1 LNSWR
6 GLLKSKQ
13 RGKAAKKLD
22 VCFFVFETVYKI
34 SGLDLREYPGA
45 VSFEKDS
52 RPVIRINSDRGGVWI
67 LKPDITENLWV
78 IQHKVFQ

>member
-13 RGKAAKKLD
+13 RGKTAKKLD
-22 VCFFVFETVYKI
+22 VCLFVFETVYKI

-45 VSFEKDS
+45 SSLLKRFVRRDQDQFKQE
-52 RPVIRINSDRGGVWI
+52 RVW
-67 LKPDITENLWV
+67 
-78 IQHKVFQ
+78 